1 MKYIIKFISPMGT
14 SYYVAIRGDKD
25 GLDLTEEFEEA
36 WQFRTEDDAEHV
48 LYKIREKDY
57 FGLEGQGVIST
68 VTIISSPT
76 PDDDDDEDDDNA
88 L

>member
-1 MKYIIKFISPMGT
+1 MKYIIKFISPMGAT
-14 SYYVAIRGDKD
+14 YYVAIRGDKD

-57 FGLEGQGVIST
+57 FGLESQNLFAT
-68 VTIISSPT
+68 TAPT
-76 PDDDDDEDDDNA
+76 SDEEQSDA
-88 L
+88 PW